1 LVIISKRIAM
11 ETKTKLSTLW
21 IVFTLNLILADV
33 LSIFVELVNKN
44 TLNDI
49 IGEVTSTMAVA
60 AIIINMPILLIYL
73 SKILDVELNRRLNMV
88 VAILMIVF
96 VIGGGSLLPHFIIC
110 ATIEVIIL
118 LMIFFT
124 ALKWG
129 K

>member
-1 LVIISKRIAM
+1 MVIISKRIAM